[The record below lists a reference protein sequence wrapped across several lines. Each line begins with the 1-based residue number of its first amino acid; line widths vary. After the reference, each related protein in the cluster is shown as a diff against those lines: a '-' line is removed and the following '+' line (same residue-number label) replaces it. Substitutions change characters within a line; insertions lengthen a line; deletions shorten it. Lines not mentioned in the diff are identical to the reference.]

1 MKIESKL
8 SLAKMAAFFT
18 EMSPSN
24 VASVRELYAV
34 DATFRDPINEVKGVK
49 AIEEVMA
56 DLFRQLKN
64 IRIVVREMHGDEDA
78 GCLLWNMHYEFRGKT
93 RTIPGVSHFR
103 FQQDGKVMA
112 QEDFWD
118 ASFVLYGEFPGLGLA
133 MRGIRR
139 MVQVKTSVAS

>member
-1 MKIESKL
+1 
-8 SLAKMAAFFT
+8 MAAFFS
-18 EMSPSN
+18 EMSPEN
-24 VASVRELYAV
+24 VIQVRELYAQN
-34 DATFRDPINEVKGVK
+34 ATFRDPINEVKGSQ

-64 IRIVVREMHGDEDA
+64 IRVVVRDMHGNEDA
-78 GCLLWNMHYEFRGKT
+78 GCLLWNMHYEFRGKS

-103 FQQDGKVMA
+103 FNEEGKVTA

-118 ASFVLYGEFPGLGLA
+118 ASFVLYGEFPVLGLA

-139 MVQVKTSVAS
+139 MVQVKSSR

>member
-1 MKIESKL
+1 MMKESKL
-8 SLAKMAAFFT
+8 SLAKMAAFFS
-18 EMSPSN
+18 EMSPEN
-24 VASVRELYAV
+24 VIQVRELYAQN
-34 DATFRDPINEVKGVK
+34 ATFRDPINEVKGSQ

-64 IRIVVREMHGDEDA
+64 IRVVVRDMHGNEDA
-78 GCLLWNMHYEFRGKT
+78 GCLLWNMHYEFRGKS

-103 FQQDGKVMA
+103 FNEEGKVTA

-118 ASFVLYGEFPGLGLA
+118 ASFVLYGEFPVLGLA

-139 MVQVKTSVAS
+139 MVQVKSSR

>member
-1 MKIESKL
+1 MRESKL
-8 SLAKMAAFFT
+8 SLAKMAAFFS
-18 EMSPSN
+18 EMSPEN
-24 VASVRELYAV
+24 VVQVRDLYAQ
-34 DATFRDPINEVKGVK
+34 DATFRDPINEVKGAH

-64 IRIVVREMHGDEDA
+64 IRVVVREMHGNEDA
-78 GCLLWNMHYEFRGKT
+78 GCLLWNMHYEFRGKS

-103 FQQDGKVMA
+103 FDQSGKVVA
-112 QEDFWD
+112 QEDYWD

-139 MVQVKTSVAS
+139 MVQVKASR

>member
-1 MKIESKL
+1 
-8 SLAKMAAFFT
+8 MAAFFS
-18 EMSPSN
+18 EMSPEN
-24 VASVRELYAV
+24 VIQVRELYAQN
-34 DATFRDPINEVKGVK
+34 ATFRDPINEVKGSQ

-64 IRIVVREMHGDEDA
+64 IRVVVRDMHGNEDA
-78 GCLLWNMHYEFRGKT
+78 GCLLWNMHYEFRGKS

-103 FQQDGKVMA
+103 FNEEGKVTA

-118 ASFVLYGEFPGLGLA
+118 ASFVLYGEFPLLGLA

-139 MVQVKTSVAS
+139 MVQVKSSR

>member
-1 MKIESKL
+1 MMKESKL
-8 SLAKMAAFFT
+8 SLAKMAAFFS
-18 EMSPSN
+18 EMSPEN
-24 VASVRELYAV
+24 VIQVRELYAQN
-34 DATFRDPINEVKGVK
+34 ATFRDPINEVKGSQ

-64 IRIVVREMHGDEDA
+64 IRVVVRDMHGNEDA
-78 GCLLWNMHYEFRGKT
+78 GCLLWNMHYEFRGKS

-103 FQQDGKVMA
+103 FNEEGKVTA

-118 ASFVLYGEFPGLGLA
+118 ASFVLYGEFPLLGLA

-139 MVQVKTSVAS
+139 MVQVKSSR